1 MPTIFVHGVNTR
13 RDAGYD
19 AQQQLTARFLAA
31 HLHGA
36 PLGGKTI
43 NAAAARFPYWGD
55 LATPHWGMKSL
66 PKGEVDA
73 LGGGIDDQLRPLLA
87 ALYDAIPDAA
97 AAGDEP
103 LLTLARHDFE
113 SAVNTLVD
121 LALLEGDD
129 PDVVADFAVAA
140 QAYAAPFRAPSQ
152 PPAWL
157 AACSSDENF
166 LAQFLFNA
174 QAAAADAPQALGV
187 FSAVGNAMAAGVG
200 KLKQAVSSAG
210 AAVFDRA
217 GDYASTRVL
226 GWTRNSL
233 NENLGRF
240 FGDVFHYMD
249 GRGDQGQPG
258 PIPQRVLGEWDA
270 AIQAAP
276 ADEPLVIVGH
286 SLGGVISYDLLSH
299 FRPDLQVDLLVTVGS
314 QVSHFEEIKLFKRS
328 QDGASGLIA
337 RPDNIARWLNVFD
350 AVDIFSY
357 ACERVFAGVTDY
369 HYDTHTYVVKAH
381 SAYFKQARFYERL
394 RARIDGL
401 S

>member
-13 RDAGYD
+13 RDPGYD
-19 AQQQLTARFLAA
+19 AQQQLTTRLFAG

-43 NAAAARFPYWGD
+43 NAAAANFPYWGD
-55 LATPHWGMKSL
+55 LATPHWEMKSL
-66 PKGEVDA
+66 PKGEIDA
-73 LGGGIDDQLRPLLA
+73 LGGGINDNLRPLLA
-87 ALYDAIPDAA
+87 ALYDAIPDTA
-97 AAGDEP
+97 AAGHEP

-113 SAVNTLVD
+113 SAVDTLVD

-129 PDVVADFAVAA
+129 PAVTADFAVAA
-140 QAYAAPFRAPSQ
+140 QAYAAAFRAPNQ
-152 PPAWL
+152 PPTWL

-174 QAAAADAPQALGV
+174 QAAATDAPQALGV
-187 FSAVGNAMAAGVG
+187 FSAIGNAMATGVG
-200 KLKQAVSSAG
+200 KLKQAVAG
-210 AAVFDRA
+210 AGATVLDRA
-217 GDYASTRVL
+217 GDYASTKVL
-226 GWTRNSL
+226 GWARNSL

-240 FGDVFHYMD
+240 FGDVFYYMD
-249 GRGDQGQPG
+249 GRGDQAQPG
-258 PIPQRVLGEWDA
+258 VIPRRVLGEWDA
-270 AIQAAP
+270 ALAAAP
-276 ADEPLVIVGH
+276 AGEPLVIVGH

-314 QVSHFEEIKLFKRS
+314 QVSHFEEIKLFKES
-328 QDGASGLIA
+328 QVGSDGLIP
-337 RPDNIARWLNVFD
+337 RPANIARWLNVYD
-350 AVDIFSY
+350 SVDIFSY
-357 ACERVFAGVTDY
+357 ACERVFQGVTDY

-401 S
+401 P